1 MPPLRRPGLG
11 TAVGV
16 VVGLVVGVVVIGSY
30 VAGALLAAVPA
41 PTDPE
46 VLWVGNLAAPF
57 FVLPFLVV
65 AWLGRRVGR
74 LPLPTAAGT
83 GGTVAVAM
91 VGGFYG
97 LHRVGRDPRADPGVA
112 ESLAG
117 AYRRWLSTFVLGRP
131 GGIPW
136 LTIGAV
142 AGAVAGALAWA
153 WVTRRSVAAG
163 VLGLAPLVVEP
174 VARVALGGRG
184 VPLAGAYPLSRE
196 NLLVWGSEAVL
207 GIVALWLLVHLT
219 RPPDPRADSGTGAV
233 RHTRPSV
240 DPSRGD

>member
-11 TAVGV
+11 TTVGV
-16 VVGLVVGVVVIGSY
+16 VVGVVVVGY
-30 VAGALLAAVPA
+30 FAGGLLAAVPA

-46 VLWVGNLAAPF
+46 VFWVGNLAAPF

-65 AWLGRRVGR
+65 AWLGRRLGR
-74 LPLPTAAGT
+74 LPLPGATGT

-91 VGGFYG
+91 VGGFYA
-97 LHRVGRDPRADPGVA
+97 LHRVGRDPRADPGYA

-142 AGAVAGALAWA
+142 TGAVAGALAWA

-163 VLGLAPLVVEP
+163 VIGLAPLVVEP

-184 VPLAGAYPLSRE
+184 VPLAGAYPLRRE

-207 GIVALWLLVHLT
+207 GIVALWLLLHLT
-219 RPPDPRADSGTGAV
+219 RPPGLGADSGTGAV
-233 RHTRPSV
+233 RHTEPSA
-240 DPSRGD
+240 DQRLRD

>member
-11 TAVGV
+11 TAVR
-16 VVGLVVGVVVIGSY
+16 VVGLVVGVLVAGY

-46 VLWVGNLAAPF
+46 VFWVGNLAAPF
-57 FVLPFLVV
+57 FVLPFLLV
-65 AWLGRRVGR
+65 AWLGRRVGT
-74 LPLPTAAGT
+74 LPLPGAAGT

-184 VPLAGAYPLSRE
+184 VPLTGAYPLRWE
-196 NLLVWGSEAVL
+196 NLSVWGSEAVL
-207 GIVALWLLVHLT
+207 GIVALWLLLHVT

-233 RHTRPSV
+233 RHTEPSADQSV
-240 DPSRGD
+240 RD